1 MVRDIFYKLKADD
14 RENRLF
20 LTDDNTIYLRLD
32 NGYEILLH
40 SKSEE
45 TYIEC
50 RHNSKSYVNYRI
62 SPDSMFEELSAYMEG
77 RKAPPTNKKMV
88 TKTCILVIVTLL
100 LLGLMFFEVNTYKF
114 ADLSLT
120 DLRYSVK
127 NVWRLVAVGIVA
139 GIVAAKKYI
148 NRSKK

>member
-40 SKSEE
+40 KKTEE

-50 RHNSKSYVNYRI
+50 RHNSKNYVNYRI
-62 SPDSMFEELSAYMEG
+62 NPDSMFEELSAYMEG
-77 RKAPPTNKKMV
+77 RKSPPTDKEVRRYNTFVLVMLLSPWPVLFVVYMICRKLSMSFNFSDTVLIVVVLTWAVVFGVKKLIDNVRNK
-88 TKTCILVIVTLL
+88 
-100 LLGLMFFEVNTYKF
+100 
-114 ADLSLT
+114 
-120 DLRYSVK
+120 R
-127 NVWRLVAVGIVA
+127 
-139 GIVAAKKYI
+139 
-148 NRSKK
+148 